1 MLTLSITILQAFIY
15 GIIILMLGFVIGYV
29 VVNYFAKKQLQKLQE
44 QVESFNKEQIRNTL
58 ASLGQKPSEEQI
70 NRIISMTEST
80 KKKKEEQKGQKT
92 RKKKK

>member
-1 MLTLSITILQAFIY
+1 MLITLSIFQAFLL
-15 GIIILMLGFVIGYV
+15 GAIILALGFVIGYI
-29 VVNYFAKKQLQKLQE
+29 VVNYFAKKQIQKFQE

-70 NRIISMTEST
+70 NRIISMTKSA
-80 KKKKEEQKGQKT
+80 KKKKEEQKGPKE